1 MTTDHLVER
10 GFPPERITTLQN
22 AIDVSGFQKQLA
34 SVADEDIEQ
43 MKAELGLEANALVG
57 LFCGS
62 LYPEKRIDLLLA
74 SAHLVKRALPAFH
87 LVVVGDGPS
96 GQAVREESMRHDW
109 IHVMGVQRGREKAVF
124 FRLAHVQLN
133 PGLVGLHVLDAFC
146 AGVPMITTATAL
158 HSPEIAHLKSGVN
171 GVICESDDP
180 EGYSAAVIRLLND
193 TALRGRMAR
202 ECSADASRYTLEN
215 MVRNFTDGVLRC
227 MRAGRR

>member
-1 MTTDHLVER
+1 
-10 GFPPERITTLQN
+10 
-22 AIDVSGFQKQLA
+22 
-34 SVADEDIEQ
+34 
-43 MKAELGLEANALVG
+43 
-57 LFCGS
+57 
-62 LYPEKRIDLLLA
+62 
-74 SAHLVKRALPAFH
+74 
-87 LVVVGDGPS
+87 
-96 GQAVREESMRHDW
+96 
-109 IHVMGVQRGREKAVF
+109 MGVRRGREKAVF

-158 HSPEIAHLKSGVN
+158 HSPEIAYLKSGVN

-180 EGYSAAVIRLLND
+180 EGYSTAVIRLLND